1 MRPYVVKPAPA
12 ARDRGVTLIELMVA
26 LALGLVVT
34 LVVSQIMAFAEGQK
48 RVTTGSS
55 DAQVNGALALY
66 TLQREIQMA
75 GYGLTLAQGALGCPI
90 KAKHAAAGDF
100 NWTLAPV
107 TITNGAGGAPD
118 TINVM
123 TAERAYS
130 VPLVVT
136 LPHPKDG
143 DRFVVRSPIGAVVG
157 DVMLAV
163 PEVYSAT
170 NGCSAFSVTSI
181 SGTNQLVHAPGG
193 ANGAW
198 NQDGAASIF
207 PDDGYPDGT
216 LLLNAGRIVNRTFEI
231 QAQSLRQRTVN
242 PASGAIDFADLFPQI
257 VNLQAMYGKD
267 TDGDGNVDN
276 YDNATPID
284 NAGWR
289 QVLAVRMAVVAR
301 SVTYQKEEVTFDEP
315 QWDVG
320 TTTAVAGAV
329 DCGDSKCITL
339 KIDGLPDWKH
349 YRYMVFEVVAP
360 LRNMLWGA

>member
-75 GYGLTLAQGALGCPI
+75 GYGLTLVQGSLGCPI
-90 KAKHAAAGDF
+90 KAKHETAGEFD
-100 NWTLAPV
+100 WTLAPV
-107 TITNGAGGAPD
+107 TITDGAGGAPD

-123 TAERAYS
+123 TAEGAYS
-130 VPLVVT
+130 VPLTVT

-143 DRFVVRSPIGAVVG
+143 DRFVVRSPIGANVG
-157 DVMLAV
+157 DVMIAV
-163 PEVYSAT
+163 PEVYSAA

-181 SGTNQLVHAPGG
+181 TGTNQLLHAPGV

-198 NQDGAASIF
+198 NQDGAVSIF
-207 PDDGYPDGT
+207 PDDGYAEGT
-216 LLLNAGRIVNRTFEI
+216 LLLNAGRIVNRTFDI

-242 PASGAIDFADLFPQI
+242 PTSGAIDAADLFPHI

-267 TDGDGNVDN
+267 TDGDGTVDL
-276 YDNATPID
+276 YDNVTPLD

-289 QVLAVRMAVVAR
+289 QVLALRIAVVAR
-301 SVTYQKEEVTFDEP
+301 SVTYQKEEVTFAEP

-320 TTTAVAGAV
+320 TTITVAGAV
-329 DCGDSKCITL
+329 DCDDSKCITL
-339 KIDGLPDWKH
+339 KIDALPDWKH